1 MDFRRN
7 LKPVASLSRV
17 APARW
22 TPALASLLLSAP
34 AFASGGGVVIDIDA
48 TIVIQ
53 FALLIVLWFT
63 LNKLVFQPYL
73 ATSQARQAKTDDTR
87 VEATRLR
94 ARVEALRVE
103 HKARWSAAR
112 DEADAARAALR
123 DAGAGERE
131 QQVSAARAQSRKIV
145 EDGHVRVEAQL
156 KAAHAEVGARTAEI
170 AQAVV
175 DKILGRG
182 L

>member
-1 MDFRRN
+1 
-7 LKPVASLSRV
+7 
-17 APARW
+17 
-22 TPALASLLLSAP
+22 
-34 AFASGGGVVIDIDA
+34 VVIDIDA
-48 TIVIQ
+48 SIVIQ
-53 FALLIVLWFT
+53 FALILFLWFT

-87 VEATRLR
+87 AEALKLR
-94 ARVEALRVE
+94 ARVDALHVE

-112 DEADAARAALR
+112 DEADAARAVLR
-123 DAGAGERE
+123 DAGARERE
-131 QQVSAARAQSRKIV
+131 ALVSAARAQSRKT
-145 EDGHVRVEAQL
+145 VEAGNARVAEQL
-156 KAAHAEVGARTAEI
+156 KAAQGEVGARTAEI